1 MPPTTQPTYPG
12 QLVCLAD
19 LPILLVQI
27 RVNTV
32 NPTVVMTPMGQANW
46 SNPQKAKTMLDRI
59 PLGKF
64 AGESGRSPAGSCTS
78 SPSACLDEGWEGRME
93 EHPLTCALTPT
104 LPAEVEN
111 VVDTILFLLSDR
123 SSMTTGSAVPV
134 DGGFLAT

>member
-46 SNPQKAKTMLDRI
+46 SDPQKAKTMLDRI

-64 AGESGRSPAGSCTS
+64 A
-78 SPSACLDEGWEGRME
+78 
-93 EHPLTCALTPT
+93 
-104 LPAEVEN
+104 EVEN
-111 VVDTILFLLSDR
+111 VMDTILFLLSDR